1 MQLLVL
7 FVFIHNF
14 LGVLLLCISM
24 FCISVQLNLREQFI
38 DWKQTMGG
46 NRKPP
51 QKRGPREC
59 LDQFKA
65 TTMEEEDLKTEGRTK
80 VTTKQV
86 AERTW
91 YTPEAWEHGGLRIK
105 NEVKDEAGMDIDGA
119 TPSKRVKKEA
129 SK

>member
-1 MQLLVL
+1 MI
-7 FVFIHNF
+7 FTPF
-14 LGVLLLCISM
+14 LGYLACFSILCAFF
-24 FCISVQLNLREQFI
+24 FCITKNFREQFI

-59 LDQFKA
+59 LDMFKA

-129 SK
+129 AK

>member
-1 MQLLVL
+1 M
-7 FVFIHNF
+7 
-14 LGVLLLCISM
+14 G
-24 FCISVQLNLREQFI
+24 
-38 DWKQTMGG
+38 KQTMGG

-59 LDQFKA
+59 LDSFRA
-65 TTMEEEDLKTEGRTK
+65 TAMEEEDPKTEGRTK

-105 NEVKDEAGMDIDGA
+105 NEGRGGHGCGRRQVIYRDLELNFLFICFWI
-119 TPSKRVKKEA
+119 SKK
-129 SK
+129 